1 VKKYEGSYKS
11 FNDTEWSVELFD
23 ETVDTETRDLKIA
36 GLSIEW
42 DGENDKLYQSP
53 IKTSRTTIGFVMRDE
68 NDFGNFEL
76 ISQDQEQQ
84 WSVRIYRG
92 GQLYWVGRVLAD
104 QMVFNREARET
115 GYAIISVTA
124 VDGLNLLAN
133 YKVDASMFTI
143 GDRQDI
149 ISLFVLIL
157 RKLGLEGAWSSD
169 PYIYDQTQ
177 IGNTT
182 AAGERIMFDTVRS
195 LAFVDNF
202 DIFKDPDTIEWVDCK
217 TALEMLLNGV
227 LLGARLIHE
236 RGAYWILHP
245 SNYDDDTWTYDSYDE
260 NGTPLLLDT
269 GYNHRKI
276 IDSTSSRPKFESYP
290 EQSYQQP
297 VRLVDIEFERRNGR
311 FEYRNTYNTTSLSLV
326 HDGIITTAS
335 PSGRPIKI
343 AINVDFDYY
352 TTSGTEYQLVLNVW
366 AVDSGT
372 SQKYA
377 MNNGGWYAV
386 STVPEITFK
395 IDDLPLAQNNKKFSQ
410 IFTVNAPPN
419 DASEVHVEIV
429 KLRKVTMPI
438 YLGMVWVN
446 VGSALSPR
454 MVQQASWTSFS
465 IVDHYYRGSIAITQA
480 YTSTEPY
487 VFEQKQHVESTLD
500 SPRDTNSEN
509 PTIQT
514 HFYAGFDDEV
524 GGVTVYNGSSYVP
537 AGDFTAPW
545 TSLEADLPNMLAN
558 TIAGLYSNFLPTIR
572 CVIHDNG
579 NLNAID
585 SLYFDNK
592 IWIFNGGRFDTDLD
606 VWVGTWL
613 AVESV
618 FTNVNNN
625 GEGERKLK
633 DVEIVQEKLKEHD
646 SQLSNIRNIL
656 ASRHDD
662 TLVQFMNMGEGSP
675 SIDPAADANYNFKIG
690 YRYNSGEPYLVPV
703 IDEYGEA
710 TWVLVKKQFDE
721 TKNADTTLSADTSL
735 TLDLQVGHNYTI
747 RGRIFVTGDAAADF
761 KYFFE
766 VSGVADRF
774 QWFEKTISTGGGIS
788 SNNRILTTPDTVG
801 NVIAITDRTTIEFE
815 GTIQT
820 SAGCSIAFNWA
831 QNTSDATDTTVLMGS
846 YLEWMRFR
854 IPAVYSLTA
863 DVAEIEVS
871 GVDAALRQI
880 TTLTADT
887 SSIEVIG
894 VDADFAVV
902 DGDAA
907 AFITAASITDAT
919 QKSAINTLVSDLKTN
934 SLWTKMRAIY
944 PFVGG
949 SAASHKYNLK
959 NPLDTDAAF
968 RLTMNGGLTHDA
980 NGVTGNGSTGYMDT
994 HFKDSDFNGQNDAG
1008 VAVYCRNNFSDGS
1021 FALYGAIDSSF
1032 TGLRFLPKLSSTA
1045 YFSVFASTGSGQSNT
1060 NTSGI
1065 WIHTRTGASADKMYR
1080 NGSSFKTNNLTS
1092 GTNTTTANILILAVD
1107 YNNGALKYQQSA
1119 ANIAFFAFTDGLSDG
1134 DKVTL
1139 NTIISDFNTTLSR

>member
-1 VKKYEGSYKS
+1 MKKYEGSYKS

-53 IKTSRTTIGFVMRDE
+53 IKTSRATIGFVMRDE

-276 IDSTSSRPKFESYP
+276 IDADADRPKFESYP

-297 VRLVDIEFERRNGR
+297 VRKIEAEFDRRNGVL
-311 FEYRNTYNTTSLSLV
+311 EYKNTSNTTSISAV
-326 HDGIITTAS
+326 HSDIRNGATIPGHVIKVNITVS
-335 PSGRPIKI
+335 
-343 AINVDFDYY
+343 FDYY
-352 TTSGTEYQLVLNVW
+352 SPNAINKYEILYRVYANNP
-366 AVDSGT
+366 SS
-372 SQKYA
+372 SQKYEWFNGA
-377 MNNGGWYAV
+377 WAAIGSTPGNNK
-386 STVPEITFK
+386 IK
-395 IDDLPLAQNNKKFSQ
+395 IDEPEWKAGSHTVSQ
-410 IFTVNAPPN
+410 LLEFNEPPSG
-419 DASEVHVEIV
+419 ASEIYAQVSMQRRTGKITGSTRSGTVIV
-429 KLRKVTMPI
+429 SWATPTVAAYAFTGYVVISQAYNTEATYKFEQRQNYI
-438 YLGMVWVN
+438 
-446 VGSALSPR
+446 SALD
-454 MVQQASWTSFS
+454 A
-465 IVDHYYRGSIAITQA
+465 
-480 YTSTEPY
+480 
-487 VFEQKQHVESTLD
+487 
-500 SPRDTNSEN
+500 PRDTNSEN
-509 PTIQT
+509 PKIKLD
-514 HFYAGFDDEV
+514 FYKGKTNDV
-524 GGVTVYNGSSYVP
+524 GSVNVYNGSSYVN

-545 TSLEADLPNMLAN
+545 TSLQGDLPELFAN
-558 TIAGLYSNFLPTIR
+558 TYTALYSDFMPTIR
-572 CVIHDNG
+572 CVIHDDG

-613 AVESV
+613 GVESV
-618 FTNVNNN
+618 FTNVNND
-625 GEGERKLK
+625 GEGERVFKK
-633 DVEIVQEKLKEHD
+633 DEVIID
-646 SQLSNIRNIL
+646 QLGDIQRELTRLRTVLGAATDNIL
-656 ASRHDD
+656 ID
-662 TLVQFMNMGEGSP
+662 FINMGEGSP

-703 IDEYGEA
+703 IDEHGEA

-820 SAGCSIAFNWA
+820 IAGCSIAFNWA

-887 SSIEVIG
+887 SSIEVSG

-1060 NTSGI
+1060 DTSGI

-1092 GTNTTTANILILAVD
+1092 GTNTTTANILILAID

-1119 ANIAFFAFTDGLSDG
+1119 ANIAFFAFVDGLSDG